1 MQYSVIYAFN
11 LKIGFN
17 VMRKLQD
24 LKKKLQDLIL
34 LEKLQD
40 LIY

>member
-1 MQYSVIYAFN
+1 
-11 LKIGFN
+11 
-17 VMRKLQD
+17 MRKLQD

-40 LIY
+40 LIYWRNYEI